1 MHNIIHERL
10 QVLPPS
16 ARALVYGHDGWIVGG
31 CTKYIL
37 GINDDIPK
45 DIDIIVP
52 FYEWGR
58 ACLIIPRGT
67 LSNSFGGHKLTDQIA
82 YVDGSKIAIDIDV
95 WCGDVGWFLAHSKL
109 FDGYAVHVTTHSI
122 LLRSYGLQ
130 KEKHHGRN

>member
-1 MHNIIHERL
+1 MDHLCLFLAIFLNLYEVLSYSSSLRCCYYIQESVKVHNIIHERL
-10 QVLPPS
+10 QILPPS

-52 FYEWGR
+52 FYEWGK

-82 YVDGSKIAIDIDV
+82 YG
-95 WCGDVGWFLAHSKL
+95 
-109 FDGYAVHVTTHSI
+109 
-122 LLRSYGLQ
+122 
-130 KEKHHGRN
+130 